1 MPYDK
6 NTDTYKWNVEKS
18 IDYNYFL
25 QNRVTPTNNQF
36 MISNIIF
43 NTAKEKVQL
52 SKDILEKS
60 NIAIWDMYES
70 CVRET
75 EEGKES
81 SLDEHIKKEVWN
93 DIPELLN
100 RYPNIQWIG
109 IAGEKNYNR
118 FKNHFSNIEL
128 FVFQVPSTSNS
139 SPSCGDDIT
148 MPVWRD
154 WNALLN
160 SINKE

>member
-1 MPYDK
+1 
-6 NTDTYKWNVEKS
+6 
-18 IDYNYFL
+18 
-25 QNRVTPTNNQF
+25 
-36 MISNIIF
+36 
-43 NTAKEKVQL
+43 
-52 SKDILEKS
+52 
-60 NIAIWDMYES
+60 MYES